1 MGWLR
6 AHDPDLAATRRA
18 ARTAL
23 LMPALFALCGQV
35 FHSPTMASFAA
46 FGAFSMLLLVDF
58 TGPMLERLRAQAGL
72 AVAWLVLISVGT
84 LVARPLWL
92 AVAVTV
98 LVGFAVL
105 FAGVVSSVLAG
116 SSTALLLAFV
126 LPVASPAPL
135 ADLPARLAGAGL
147 AAAAALPAVCLL
159 WPRPV
164 ADPLGTPAVRACRAA
179 AEDLRADAS
188 GLAGR
193 DSVASESAGGEGSAS
208 SGSAEGAGSVPS
220 GPVGGG
226 GSASWGPAGA
236 DRAASASAVSDEEG
250 GDRDA
255 SASAAFDQAESDRA
269 GVDRAASQ
277 SAVSDQAGVD
287 WAASEPAA
295 SDPAGVDSAAPHLDS
310 ASGPVPYP
318 DLAPHLDSASEP
330 APHRGPAPSSHPAPD
345 PAVDAAR
352 RRFAMEC
359 TAGAS
364 AELRAV
370 FDATPYRPTGLSATS
385 RALVRLVDE
394 LTWLC
399 GILGDRPFRTDP
411 APACDPAARTVRL
424 LAADVLDHAAGLL
437 TDLRHGDPGPLC
449 TAADELR
456 AALRGMERSST
467 ARLPAH
473 HPVGT
478 GEADVYGFL
487 AVLDLSFRA
496 QELGFA
502 VLQIAGNV
510 RLAAAA
516 EQRGWID
523 RLLGR
528 DPDAS
533 AAALTSARERA
544 AAHLGRG
551 SVWLHNSLRGAV
563 GLGIAV
569 LLAGVTDVQHS
580 FWVLLGTLSVLRSNA
595 LSTGQNAL
603 RAVAGT
609 VVGSI
614 VGAGLLHLIG
624 HHGTALWFVLPVAIL
639 MAGIAPAAISFAAG
653 QAAFAVT
660 LVVLFNI
667 GHDPDFHVALL
678 RVQDIA
684 LGCAVSIVV
693 AVFFWPRGA
702 AAAVHRALAAAYTDS
717 AGYLADAVA
726 RALGHPA
733 AAVDTVGR
741 EAAAAAR
748 RLDDAFRTYLAE
760 RGAKSATLADMA
772 TLVTG
777 VVALRLAADA
787 VVSLWSDTDSGRG
800 GDPCAAERD
809 GGGRTE
815 AHRVVLGAASRVA
828 GWYRSLAVCLDAGTA
843 VPAPLQR
850 RPEAAARLVESV
862 RSDLVDD
869 TGRATGTAVRVIWT
883 GDHVDAARRLQSGV
897 ATAARG
903 SVAGG

>member
-23 LMPALFALCGQV
+23 VMPALFALCGQV
-35 FHSPTMASFAA
+35 FRSPTMASFAA
-46 FGAFSMLLLVDF
+46 FGSFSMLLLVDF
-58 TGPMLERLRAQAGL
+58 TGPMVERLRAQAGL
-72 AVAWLVLISVGT
+72 AAAWLVLISVGT

-105 FAGVVSSVLAG
+105 FSGVVSSVLAG
-116 SSTALLLAFV
+116 SATALLLGFV
-126 LPVASPAPL
+126 LPVAAPAPL
-135 ADLPARLAGAGL
+135 SELPARLAGAGL

-164 ADPLGTPAVRACRAA
+164 ADPLGTPAARACRAA

-193 DSVASESAGGEGSAS
+193 GP
-208 SGSAEGAGSVPS
+208 VPS
-220 GPVGGG
+220 G
-226 GSASWGPAGA
+226 AQTA
-236 DRAASASAVSDEEG
+236 
-250 GDRDA
+250 
-255 SASAAFDQAESDRA
+255 
-269 GVDRAASQ
+269 
-277 SAVSDQAGVD
+277 
-287 WAASEPAA
+287 
-295 SDPAGVDSAAPHLDS
+295 
-310 ASGPVPYP
+310 
-318 DLAPHLDSASEP
+318 
-330 APHRGPAPSSHPAPD
+330 
-345 PAVDAAR
+345 DAAR
-352 RRFAMEC
+352 RRFAAEC

-364 AELRAV
+364 AELRAA

-399 GILGDRPFRTDP
+399 GILADRPFRTDP

-424 LAADVLDHAAGLL
+424 LAADVLDHAADLL
-437 TDLRHGDPGPLC
+437 TDLCHGDTGPLC
-449 TAADELR
+449 TAADELD

-467 ARLPAH
+467 ARLPAD

-478 GEADVYGFL
+478 CEADVYGFL

-516 EQRGWID
+516 EQRRWSD

-544 AAHLGRG
+544 VAHLGRG

-595 LSTGQNAL
+595 LNTGQKAL

-614 VGAGLLHLIG
+614 LGAGLLLLIG
-624 HHGTALWFVLPVAIL
+624 HHGTALWFVLPAAIL
-639 MAGIAPAAISFAAG
+639 VAGIAPAAVSFAAG
-653 QAAFAVT
+653 QAAFTVT

-667 GHDPDFHVALL
+667 GHDPDFHIALL

-693 AVFFWPRGA
+693 ALFFWPRGA

-726 RALGHPA
+726 HALGHPA
-733 AAVDTVGR
+733 AAADTAGR

-748 RLDDAFRTYLAE
+748 RLDDAFRTFLAE
-760 RGAKSATLADMA
+760 RGAKPASLADMS

-787 VVSLWSDTDSGRG
+787 VVSLWREAGAAGERG
-800 GDPCAAERD
+800 D
-809 GGGRTE
+809 GQTE
-815 AHRVVLGAASRVA
+815 AHQAVLGAADRVA

-843 VPAPLQR
+843 APAPLHR
-850 RPEAAARLVESV
+850 RPEVAARLVESI
-862 RSDLVDD
+862 RTDLVDG

-883 GDHVDAARRLQSGV
+883 GDHVDVARRLQPGL
-897 ATAARG
+897 ATAAKG
-903 SVAGG
+903 SAGGG